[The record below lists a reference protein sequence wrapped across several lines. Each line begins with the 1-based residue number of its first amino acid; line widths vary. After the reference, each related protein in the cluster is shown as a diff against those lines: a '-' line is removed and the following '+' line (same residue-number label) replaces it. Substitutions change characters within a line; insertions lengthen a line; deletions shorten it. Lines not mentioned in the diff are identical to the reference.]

1 MTQAVAVANPADRI
15 VEVLVSGNLGV
26 LKSEERLEY
35 YERVCRSL
43 GLNPLTKPFEYLT
56 LNGKL
61 VMYAT
66 KACSEQ
72 LRQIHGISIS
82 ITEEKRV
89 DDLYMVKVSAT
100 DKTGRIDS
108 DMGVV
113 SIGNLKG
120 ENLANAILKATTK
133 AKRRVTLSICGLGM
147 LDETEVEDIP
157 ERAKRP
163 AVVMPQSRISA
174 PAADPETGEVRDAW
188 ASGDMAAAME
198 SDFDAAEPVY
208 AWMDDLKAALAG
220 APIKGADIYQAL
232 GVANGSN
239 REKAAAI
246 DSWLNPAIGQPRE
259 AGELVKFVADWK
271 ARQS

>member
-15 VEVLVSGNLGV
+15 LEVLVSGNLGV

-35 YERVCRSL
+35 YERVCSSL

-72 LRQIHGISIS
+72 LRQIHGISI
-82 ITEEKRV
+82 TVNEQKQV
-89 DDLYMVKVSAT
+89 GDMYMVTVSAT
-100 DKTGRIDS
+100 DKTGRVDS

-113 SIGNLKG
+113 TTKG
-120 ENLANAILKATTK
+120 LSGDNLANAILKAVTK

-174 PAADPETGEVRDAW
+174 PAADPETGEVVDEPDHEEPSYTW
-188 ASGDMAAAME
+188 
-198 SDFDAAEPVY
+198 FDE
-208 AWMDDLKAALAG
+208 LKAALAG
-220 APIKGADIYQAL
+220 APIKSTDIYQAL
-232 GVANGSN
+232 GVANSSN

-246 DSWLNPAIGQPRE
+246 DSWLNPAIGQSRE
-259 AGELVKFVADWK
+259 AGELVKFVADWR
-271 ARQS
+271 ARQ